1 MPALQDQDRR
11 EIWAEIQRELSEVNE
26 PLALS
31 KTALKA
37 AVDALDKFLSDN
49 AAAIN
54 NAIPQP
60 ARGALTTSQKA
71 RLLMKVI
78 TQRYVKGA

>member
-1 MPALQDQDRR
+1 MAVLTDIDRR
-11 EIWAEIQRELSEVNE
+11 EIWAEIQRELSAVNE

-37 AVDALDKFLSDN
+37 AVDALDQFLSDN
-49 AAAIN
+49 AATIN

-60 ARGALTTSQKA
+60 ARSSLTVPQKA